1 MTGGVRAAGSIRRRL
16 SLQLLSGAA
25 LLTLILVF
33 IVRSFAQQLAEQS
46 QDNILTASVT
56 SILDASAIQQGE
68 LTVDIPYSAFSM
80 LSNIS
85 DDRVFY
91 SIVQDGSFL
100 TGYADLPA
108 PATTGPV
115 SGISF
120 VTALYRAQEVRMVT
134 ATRRLALGDQPIDLR
149 VSVAQTRNGQAQTLA
164 QISQMALLF
173 GGGFFAVAA
182 VLALASA
189 QSTVAP
195 LRRLAGAVARRG
207 PQDLRPVTA
216 RVPEE
221 MVPLVQSLNQFIERL
236 TISLS
241 RSEDFIAEAAHRVR
255 TPLAT
260 VRAQAESTLRRVDK
274 DENRA
279 ALKEM
284 IRAIDDSSRAAGQ
297 LLDHAMVTFRTDH
310 LEQAQIDLVALVGD
324 SVNRLQAVAELKD
337 ITMTFGAALPAQI
350 SGDAILIQNA
360 VRNLL
365 DNAIKYAP
373 MDSLVSVE
381 IANQMPWAILSFQDQ
396 GLGFPASGAEGLTKR
411 FARGENVA
419 GIVGSGLG
427 LTIADEVIRAH
438 GGQLSISNN
447 PDGVGACV
455 SISLPLS

>member
-91 SIVQDGSFL
+91 RIVQDGSFL

-108 PATTGPV
+108 PTTTGTA
-115 SGISF
+115 GAISF

-173 GGGFFAVAA
+173 GGCFFAVAA

-221 MVPLVQSLNQFIERL
+221 MVPLVQ
-236 TISLS
+236 
-241 RSEDFIAEAAHRVR
+241 
-255 TPLAT
+255 
-260 VRAQAESTLRRVDK
+260 
-274 DENRA
+274 
-279 ALKEM
+279 
-284 IRAIDDSSRAAGQ
+284 
-297 LLDHAMVTFRTDH
+297 
-310 LEQAQIDLVALVGD
+310 
-324 SVNRLQAVAELKD
+324 
-337 ITMTFGAALPAQI
+337 
-350 SGDAILIQNA
+350 
-360 VRNLL
+360 
-365 DNAIKYAP
+365 
-373 MDSLVSVE
+373 
-381 IANQMPWAILSFQDQ
+381 
-396 GLGFPASGAEGLTKR
+396 
-411 FARGENVA
+411 
-419 GIVGSGLG
+419 
-427 LTIADEVIRAH
+427 
-438 GGQLSISNN
+438 
-447 PDGVGACV
+447 
-455 SISLPLS
+455 